1 MIATNIRIEGRVIQT
16 ENKTKSLN
24 HIYESCV
31 NILLLTDSVL
41 KFKDAQPGDII
52 V

>member
-24 HIYESCV
+24 RVYESSV
-31 NILLLTDSVL
+31 IILLLTDSVL
-41 KFKDAQPGDII
+41 TYKVAGDII